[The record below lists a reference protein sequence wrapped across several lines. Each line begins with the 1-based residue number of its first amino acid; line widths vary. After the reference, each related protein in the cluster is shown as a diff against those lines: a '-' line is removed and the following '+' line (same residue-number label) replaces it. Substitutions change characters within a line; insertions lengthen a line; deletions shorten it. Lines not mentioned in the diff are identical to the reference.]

1 MPTILNRPA
10 QTRLE
15 TVADLVERLGG
26 IPLERI
32 RMDPPPGTATE
43 DDVLRLEG
51 QRHKRLCE
59 LIDGVLVE
67 KAMGFRESILASFLI
82 TVIDNFIR
90 AANRGI
96 VTAPDGFVRLFV
108 GRVRIP
114 EVAFT
119 SWDRLPG
126 RRVPQEPI
134 PLLAPDLV
142 VEVLSKGN
150 TKGEM
155 ELKRQDFF
163 GAGTLLMWIADP
175 KNRTVR
181 VYTSVDDY
189 RELGEE
195 DVLDGGNVLPGFS
208 LPVHDWF
215 AELDRH
221 G

>member
-1 MPTILNRPA
+1 MPLTLERPA
-10 QTRLE
+10 RTGPE
-15 TVADLVERLGG
+15 TVADLVDRLGG

-43 DDVLRLEG
+43 DDVLRLEA
-51 QRHKRLCE
+51 QRDKRLCE

-90 AANRGI
+90 AANRGL

-114 EVAFT
+114 DVAFT

-150 TKGEM
+150 TQGEM

-163 GAGTLLMWIADP
+163 GAGTLLMWIANP

-181 VYTSVDDY
+181 VYTSMDDY
-189 RELGEE
+189 RELTED
-195 DVLDGGNVLPGFS
+195 DVLDGGDVLPGFS
-208 LPVHDWF
+208 LPVRDWF